1 MICHLEEVL
10 DSGDGLQVG
19 HTWALEEG
27 DYPDAGRIHILA
39 EQIGRMGPVSPS
51 IQPPTKE
58 EEIRNLKERA
68 RVLEEQLEAIEK
80 RIKDL
85 DKEGA

>member
-1 MICHLEEVL
+1 MPFGRGFGFRGWSPGWPYV
-10 DSGDGLQVG
+10 GLG
-19 HTWALEEG
+19 RGGLPRCWA
-27 DYPDAGRIHILA
+27 YPYMGRA
-39 EQIGRMGPVSPS
+39 IGRMGPVSPS